1 MALKLGDLGRV
12 PPKQKAFLVVVLCLL
27 MGAGYYYFFYS
38 AAAIQI
44 AGLEKKLDEL
54 NHEIR
59 TQADIA
65 RNLPAFK
72 AEVRRLEEQLS
83 LLLEQ
88 LPNSAEIPSLL
99 KNVSDLGKESGLEF
113 LKFAPGK
120 ESRKDFYAEIP
131 VSIAVS
137 GDYHSF
143 VLFSDKV
150 SHLPRIVNLS
160 DIAFTSPKS
169 GGDNRML
176 VNITCSATT
185 YRFLEQA
192 QQAQQEAG
200 GAGKGKAK

>member
-12 PPKQKAFLVVVLCLL
+12 PPKQKAFLVGLVCLL
-27 MGAGYYYFFYS
+27 MGVGYYYFYYS
-38 AAAIQI
+38 AAAVQI
-44 AGLEKKLDEL
+44 AGLEKKLDEM

-65 RNLPAFK
+65 RNLPAFR
-72 AEVRRLEEQLS
+72 AEVRRLEEQLG

-99 KNVSDLGKESGLEF
+99 KNVSDLGIESGLEF
-113 LKFAPGK
+113 LKFAPRR
-120 ESRKDFYAEIP
+120 EVRKDFYAEIP
-131 VSIAVS
+131 VSITVS

-143 VLFSDKV
+143 VLFADKV

-160 DIAFTSPKS
+160 DIVFSGPKPGS
-169 GGDNRML
+169 DNRML
-176 VNITCSATT
+176 VNVSCSATT

-192 QQAQQEAG
+192 KPEAG
-200 GAGKGKAK
+200 GAGKGVAK

>member
-27 MGAGYYYFFYS
+27 MGAGYYYFYYS
-38 AAAIQI
+38 AAAVQI

-120 ESRKDFYAEIP
+120 EGRKDFYAEIP

-143 VLFSDKV
+143 VLFADKV

-160 DIAFTSPKS
+160 DIVFASPKP
-169 GGDNRML
+169 GGDNRVQ
-176 VNITCSATT
+176 VNVTCSATT

>member
-12 PPKQKAFLVVVLCLL
+12 PPKQKAFLVVLLCLL
-27 MGAGYYYFFYS
+27 MGVGYYYFYY
-38 AAAIQI
+38 AAAAVEI
-44 AGLEKKLDEL
+44 ASLEKKLDEL

-113 LKFAPGK
+113 LKFAPGR
-120 ESRKDFYAEIP
+120 EGRKDFYAEIP

-143 VLFSDKV
+143 VLFADKV
-150 SHLPRIVNLS
+150 SHLPRIVNLL
-160 DIAFTSPKS
+160 DISFSSPKP
-169 GGDNRML
+169 GVDNRML
-176 VNITCSATT
+176 VNISCSATT

-192 QQAQQEAG
+192 KPEAG
-200 GAGKGKAK
+200 GAGKGVAK

>member
-12 PPKQKAFLVVVLCLL
+12 PPKQKAFLVFVVCLL
-27 MGAGYYYFFYS
+27 MGVGYYYYFYS
-38 AAAIQI
+38 AAAVQI

-88 LPNSAEIPSLL
+88 LPNSAEIPNLL

-120 ESRKDFYAEIP
+120 EGRKDFYAEIP
-131 VSIAVS
+131 VAIAVS
-137 GDYHSF
+137 GDFHSF
-143 VLFSDKV
+143 ARFADKV

-160 DIAFTSPKS
+160 DISFTSPKPA
-169 GGDNRML
+169 GDNRIQ